1 MLLESLPNKVQV
13 QILEYLQNDQFTKA
27 KALKD
32 QWEEQQR
39 CSTQHTLTHEP
50 LSQQ

>member
-13 QILEYLQNDQFTKA
+13 QILEYLQNDEFTKA

-32 QWEEQQR
+32 QWEEKQKHATQQMLQR
-39 CSTQHTLTHEP
+39 EQTC
-50 LSQQ
+50 QQ